1 MKHLVVGVCVL
12 ALLAAAGCS
21 PRQTAADV
29 EKELTALEDQWS
41 DAYVKG
47 DVAVLERIEADDIVQ
62 IDADG
67 NLFTKADDIAEVKA
81 GIYKVKSWT
90 REEMTVRP
98 YGDTAVINGVTRTQ
112 GTYKGKDF
120 DSRSRG
126 TDTWMKKDGRW
137 QCVSGQS
144 TRIPGDLGAAKA
156 EVHALLDKLRQAN
169 ATGDMALLAEMFSRD
184 PEIVILGTDV
194 AERWIGYGP
203 FAEAMGRMFGSFS
216 DTEIVSRDRAVQV
229 AATGNVAWFSEIW
242 DQSGKAQGQRYAVK
256 GLRLTGVA
264 EKQGGKWVVTQWHG
278 SIPVAGQAVKY

>member
-67 NLFTKADDIAEVKA
+67 NVFTKADDIAEVKA

-264 EKQGGKWVVTQWHG
+264 EKQGGKWAVTQWHG

>member
-29 EKELTALEDQWS
+29 EKELTALENQWN

-67 NLFTKADDIAEVKA
+67 NVFTKADDIAEVKA

-90 REEMTVRP
+90 REGMTVRP
-98 YGDTAVINGVTRTQ
+98 YGDTAVVNGVTRTQ

-126 TDTWMKKDGRW
+126 TDTWMMKDGRW

-144 TRIPGDLGAAKA
+144 TRIPGDPDAAKA
-156 EVHALLDKLRQAN
+156 GVGALIDKLRLAN
-169 ATGDMALLAEMFSRD
+169 ATGDMALLAELFSPD
-184 PEIVILGTDV
+184 PEIVILGTDA
-194 AERWIGYGP
+194 AERWVGYGL
-203 FAEAMGRMFGSFS
+203 FAEAMERMFKSFS
-216 DTEIVSRDRAVQV
+216 DTEIVSRDRVVQS

-242 DQSGKAQGQRYAVK
+242 DQSGKAQGRRYAMK

>member
-98 YGDTAVINGVTRTQ
+98 YGDTAVINGVARTQ

-144 TRIPGDLGAAKA
+144 TRITGDLGAAKA

-264 EKQGGKWVVTQWHG
+264 EKQGGKWAVTQWHG